1 MRKKATR
8 RRVYATNI
16 HPVALAILNRQAADV
31 VLAPRIREHQA
42 LTALMDGV
50 ADYEDHGHLSIAAST
65 GLYLV
70 ERGLEPQER
79 PTFEAGLDL
88 LDNLVERSTTTAPEL
103 ALLRQMVAAHDRQRE
118 QIGRGDYLK
127 ALKALQPRCRA

>member
-31 VLAPRIREHQA
+31 VLEPRIREHQA
-42 LTALMDGV
+42 LTAFLDGV
-50 ADYEDHGHLSIAAST
+50 ADCEDHGHLSIAAHT
-65 GLYLV
+65 GLQLCGRGV
-70 ERGLEPQER
+70 DPESRPIFAAACELLERMGDSPSATPTELE
-79 PTFEAGLDL
+79 
-88 LDNLVERSTTTAPEL
+88 
-103 ALLRQMVAAHDRQRE
+103 LLRRLVAAHDRQRE

-127 ALKALQPRCRA
+127 ALKAL